1 MMGVNR
7 MVSKTTGEAAEP
19 SDYSLPKLL
28 PIITKAVITEEAQMI
43 KSRGKKEV

>member
-1 MMGVNR
+1 MAVNR
-7 MVSKTTGEAAEP
+7 MVLKTIGEAAEP

-28 PIITKAVITEEAQMI
+28 PIITKAVIIDEAQRI